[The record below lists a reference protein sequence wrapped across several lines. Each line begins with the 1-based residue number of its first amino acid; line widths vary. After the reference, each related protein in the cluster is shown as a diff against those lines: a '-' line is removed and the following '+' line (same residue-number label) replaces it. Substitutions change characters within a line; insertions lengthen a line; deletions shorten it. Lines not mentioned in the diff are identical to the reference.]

1 MCKGSVLADDT
12 RDAGRGERLLIT
24 TTSHGGNVHRH
35 GVLHRPGEGRQKDGV
50 VACATCIKD
59 VTTVLL
65 SGIPPKLRAQYRLRA
80 KTKALFVPGEPE
92 RMNSKDK
99 LRFDNGREL
108 GLWRFADVGIEL
120 ELAPIEPGSSARP
133 AHTTVQKGLVP
144 A

>member
-1 MCKGSVLADDT
+1 MCKGSVLTDDT
-12 RDAGRGERLLIT
+12 RDAERGERLAIT
-24 TTSHGGNVHRH
+24 MTSHGSVHRH

-59 VTTVLL
+59 VTSVVL

-80 KTKALFVPGEPE
+80 KAKALFVPGEPDK
-92 RMNSKDK
+92 MNSKDK
-99 LRFDNGREL
+99 LRFENGREL

-120 ELAPIEPGSSARP
+120 ELAPIEPSPSARP
-133 AHTTVQKGLVP
+133 AHTTVQKDLVP